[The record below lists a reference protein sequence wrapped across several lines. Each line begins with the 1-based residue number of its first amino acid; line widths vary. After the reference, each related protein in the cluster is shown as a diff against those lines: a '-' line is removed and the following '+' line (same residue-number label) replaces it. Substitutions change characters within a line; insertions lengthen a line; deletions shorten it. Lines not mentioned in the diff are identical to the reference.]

1 MKPLK
6 LILSGWGPYRDSQT
20 IDFTPVAGGGLFLIT
35 GPTGAGKTTVF
46 DAVTFALYGEVS
58 GSIREKDSL
67 RSDFAAADQTTWVEL
82 TFVHRGEIY
91 RIVRNPRYERAK
103 LRGEG
108 TTSENENAQMYCG
121 ENLVTT
127 GSQPVTEAVSEL
139 LGLDYRQ
146 FKQISMI
153 AQGEFTKLLMA
164 TSKERTLIFR
174 DIFQTRLYDVIAQKL
189 GQRVRA
195 LNDRLDE
202 VRHRMDETAGAFRV
216 ESEAWEK
223 AWSQKS
229 RNYGKLAAL
238 AEADSEEKMLRRE
251 KLKEQQE
258 QLDKAYKKLVQS
270 TEQARQNNK
279 AIDVFLADSEQLEQM
294 KQELETAKVRR
305 KALQKGAKKLP
316 EMEQNLAE
324 TDERQRV
331 LTEQL
336 GRLEEWRH
344 AKARLSHLQE
354 QYLLL
359 DQQAK
364 GKKAEY
370 EMQDDRFRKASAGI
384 LAQVLKAGEPCP
396 VCGSTEHPAP
406 ATLTEELPDEKQ
418 LEQLKK
424 EAEKQMNLANE
435 AQTKAAG
442 ALGALRQVEES
453 LAGLWTQLQDSDE
466 DEQTALQRGLS
477 EEMVN
482 QALDRVSQQLEES
495 RQRNRKLTR
504 EIQELRQSCQEV
516 EILVEKQKAAVAQK
530 KSGLSKPRSM
540 ERQDISE
547 WSRQIQDM
555 EALRR
560 QQARER
566 EKLQTTLS
574 INQNGVRQMKEH
586 MEVRQKLEEEYGTLR
601 KLERAASG
609 SNNRKLVLEQYVL
622 SVYFEDILRAAN
634 QRLRSMTGDRYELYR
649 QEEGKDRRM
658 KEGMELEVLDQYTGK
673 KRSVRSLSGGESFK
687 AALALALGTSDVIQ
701 SYAGGIQVETMFVD
715 EGFGALD
722 SESLAQAI
730 EILTALGDSRRMIG
744 IISHVEELKERID
757 DQIIVEKTNNGSSIK
772 TNFVLS

>member
-305 KALQKGAKKLP
+305 KALQKEAKKLP
-316 EMEQNLAE
+316 EMERNLAE

-396 VCGSTEHPAP
+396 VCGSMEHPAP

-424 EAEKQMNLANE
+424 AAEKQMNLANE

-649 QEEGKDRRM
+649 QEERKDRRM

>member
-270 TEQARQNNK
+270 TEKARQNNK

-305 KALQKGAKKLP
+305 KALQKGEKKLP
-316 EMEQNLAE
+316 EMERNLAE

-396 VCGSTEHPAP
+396 VCGSMEHPAP
-406 ATLTEELPDEKQ
+406 ATLAEELPDEKQ

-424 EAEKQMNLANE
+424 AAEKQMNLANE

>member
-305 KALQKGAKKLP
+305 KALQKEAKKLP
-316 EMEQNLAE
+316 EMERNLAE

-424 EAEKQMNLANE
+424 AAEKQMNLANE

>member
-82 TFVHRGEIY
+82 TFVHREAIY

-202 VRHRMDETAGAFRV
+202 VRHRMDETAGVFRV

-223 AWSQKS
+223 AWNQKS
-229 RNYGKLAAL
+229 RNYGKLVAL
-238 AEADSEEKMLRRE
+238 AEADSEEKKLRRTELATRQE
-251 KLKEQQE
+251 KLDKE
-258 QLDKAYKKLVQS
+258 YKKLVQS

-279 AIDVFLADSEQLEQM
+279 AIDVFLADSKQLEQM
-294 KQELETAKVRR
+294 KLELEAAKSRR
-305 KALQKGAKKLP
+305 KALQKEVKKLP
-316 EMEQNLAE
+316 EMEQSLAKTE
-324 TDERQRV
+324 ALQRA
-331 LTEQL
+331 LKEQL
-336 GRLEEWRH
+336 GRLEEWRR
-344 AKARLSHLQE
+344 AKTRLSHLQE

-364 GKKAEY
+364 EKKAEY

-384 LAQVLKAGEPCP
+384 LAQALKSGEPCP

-406 ATLTEELPDEKQ
+406 AMLTEALPDEKQ
-418 LEQLKK
+418 LEKLKK
-424 EAEKQMNLANE
+424 AAEKQINLANE
-435 AQTKAAG
+435 AQAEAAT

-453 LAGLWTQLQDSDE
+453 LADVWTQVQEPDKDA
-466 DEQTALQRGLS
+466 QTGPLSGLS
-477 EEMVN
+477 EELVN
-482 QALDRVSQQLEES
+482 QALTRVNQQLEQS
-495 RQRNRKLTR
+495 RQKNDQLIR
-504 EIQELRQSCQEV
+504 EIQELEKSWQEI
-516 EILVEKQKAAVAQK
+516 EIQVEKQKAAVAQK
-530 KSGLSKPRSM
+530 KAGLSKPGSM

-566 EKLQTTLS
+566 ENIQTTLS
-574 INQNGVRQMKEH
+574 INQTGIRQMKEH
-586 MEVRQKLEEEYGTLR
+586 MEVRQKLEEEYGTIR

>member
-305 KALQKGAKKLP
+305 KALQKEAKKLP
-316 EMEQNLAE
+316 EMERNLAE

-396 VCGSTEHPAP
+396 VCGSMEHPAP

-424 EAEKQMNLANE
+424 AAEKQMNLANE

-495 RQRNRKLTR
+495 RQRNRKLSR

-649 QEEGKDRRM
+649 QEERKDRRM

>member
-305 KALQKGAKKLP
+305 KALQKEAKKLP
-316 EMEQNLAE
+316 EMERNLAE

-396 VCGSTEHPAP
+396 VCGSMEHPAP

>member
-6 LILSGWGPYRDSQT
+6 LVLCGWGPYRDSQT
-20 IDFTPVAGGGLFLIT
+20 IDFTPVVNGGLFLVT

-67 RSDFAAADQTTWVEL
+67 RSDFATADQTTWVEL
-82 TFVHRGEIY
+82 AFVHRGETWQIM
-91 RIVRNPRYERAK
+91 RNPRYERAK

-108 TTSENENAQMYCG
+108 TTVENENARMYHG
-121 ENLVTT
+121 DSLLAA
-127 GSQPVTEAVSEL
+127 GSQQVTEAVTEL

-164 TSKERTLIFR
+164 TSRERTLIFR
-174 DIFQTRLYDVIAQKL
+174 DIFQTRLYDVITQKL
-189 GQRVRA
+189 GQQVRA
-195 LNDRLDE
+195 LNSRLDE

-223 AWSQKS
+223 SWNQKS

-238 AEADSEEKMLRRE
+238 AEADTEEKKFRRAE
-251 KLKEQQE
+251 LETRQTE
-258 QLDKAYKKLVQS
+258 VDAAYKALVRS

-279 AIDVFLADSEQLEQM
+279 LIDTFLADCEKLEQM
-294 KQELETAKVRR
+294 KQALEETKARR
-305 KALQKGAKKLP
+305 KELQKEAKKLP
-316 EMEQNLAE
+316 EMEQRLAGMQDGLRTLE
-324 TDERQRV
+324 
-331 LTEQL
+331 EQC
-336 GRLEEWRH
+336 GRLEAWKR
-344 AKARLSHLQE
+344 ARTKLEGLQE
-354 QYLLL
+354 QYLKL
-359 DQQAK
+359 DGLAK
-364 GKKAEY
+364 RKKAEY
-370 EMQDDRFRKASAGI
+370 ETQDDRCRKASAGI
-384 LAQVLKAGEPCP
+384 LAQSLQAGMPCP
-396 VCGSTEHPAP
+396 VCGSTEHPSP
-406 ATLTEELPDEKQ
+406 AGLMEELPDEKQ
-418 LEQLKK
+418 LEQLKRA
-424 EAEKQMNLANE
+424 AEQQTNLANE
-435 AQTKAAG
+435 AQAAAAA
-442 ALGALRQVEES
+442 ALGALRQVEETLAVVWGQTSEQQTQELADRS
-453 LAGLWTQLQDSDE
+453 LERLK
-466 DEQTALQRGLS
+466 LQR
-477 EEMVN
+477 
-482 QALDRVSQQLEES
+482 
-495 RQRNRKLTR
+495 K
-504 EIQELRQSCQEV
+504 EIQEQCVQLSRNIQKLKQDCQDTE
-516 EILVEKQKAAVAQK
+516 LLMEKQKAAAAQK
-530 KSGLSKPRSM
+530 KAGLTKPKSM

-547 WSRQIQDM
+547 WSRQIQEM

-560 QQARER
+560 QLARER
-566 EKLQTTLS
+566 EQIQTAIT
-574 INQNGVRQMKEH
+574 INQSGVRQMREH
-586 MEVRQKLEEEYGTLR
+586 MEVRQKLEEEYGVLR

-634 QRLRSMTGDRYELYR
+634 QRLRAMTGDRYELYR

-658 KEGMELEVLDQYTGK
+658 KEGMELEVLDQYTGRR
-673 KRSVRSLSGGESFK
+673 RSVRSLSGGESFK

-730 EILTALGDSRRMIG
+730 EILVALGDSRRMIG

-772 TNFVLS
+772 TRFVLS

>member
-108 TTSENENAQMYCG
+108 TTSESENAQMYCG

-229 RNYGKLAAL
+229 RNYGKLVAL
-238 AEADSEEKMLRRE
+238 AEADSEEKKLRRAR
-251 KLKEQQE
+251 LKEQQE

-270 TEQARQNNK
+270 IEQARQNNK

-305 KALQKGAKKLP
+305 KALQKEAKKLP

-331 LTEQL
+331 LAEQL
-336 GRLEEWRH
+336 GRLEAWRH
-344 AKARLSHLQE
+344 AKTRLSHLQE
-354 QYLLL
+354 KYLLL

-384 LAQVLKAGEPCP
+384 LAQALKAGEPCP

-406 ATLTEELPDEKQ
+406 ATLTDKLPDEKQ

-424 EAEKQMNLANE
+424 AAEEQMKLANE
-435 AQTKAAG
+435 AQAEAAA

-453 LAGLWTQLQDSDE
+453 LAGLWTQLQDRDE
-466 DEQTALQRGLS
+466 DEQTALPRGLG

-482 QALDRVSQQLEES
+482 QALGRVSQQMEES
-495 RQRNRKLTR
+495 RQRNRKLTC
-504 EIQELRQSCQEV
+504 EIQELKQSCQEV

-574 INQNGVRQMKEH
+574 INQDGVRQLKEH